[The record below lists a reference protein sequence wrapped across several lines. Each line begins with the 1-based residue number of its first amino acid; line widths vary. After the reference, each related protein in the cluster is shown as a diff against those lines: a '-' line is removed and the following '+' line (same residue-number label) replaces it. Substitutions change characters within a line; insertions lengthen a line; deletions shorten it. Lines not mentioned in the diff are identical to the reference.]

1 MHSTELHKCS
11 KIYKKKLCEIASHK
25 ENLQK
30 IVVIQRDSELF
41 GLRQRANIIF
51 FFEWSGREWGPV
63 CRVMNKFH

>member
-41 GLRQRANIIF
+41 ATVDPFPDEIVRFAKVLVTKSPGALI
-51 FFEWSGREWGPV
+51 
-63 CRVMNKFH
+63 